1 MKKLICIALSL
12 LTFLTALCLP
22 AAASTAYAPIVE
34 DELGV
39 LTPSEKNELVE
50 ALRAETDFLF
60 VVWIRE
66 DNTRYNSYEDGYPVS
81 DYTIKQKA
89 DNFLTNEG
97 ISTYDDVAML
107 IITRYQKTYY
117 YHLFLYGS
125 PDEIIPVKESE
136 YILDYDGV
144 YDNIKSG
151 NLAAGIESFG
161 TVTSKAYHG
170 RVGASYGIIVT
181 VSAIIALI
189 IGIAACVGVKA
200 KYSMKHRSV
209 DYPLEHFA
217 QMNLTEQ
224 SDVFTGSFV
233 TKRVIQ
239 SSSGRSGGGRSGGG
253 GGGSCR
259 GGR

>member
-1 MKKLICIALSL
+1 MKKLICITLLL
-12 LTFLTALCLP
+12 LTLLTALCLP
-22 AAASTAYAPIVE
+22 AAASVDNAPILE
-34 DELGV
+34 DQTGV
-39 LTPSEKNELVE
+39 LSASEKADILSALAVE
-50 ALRAETDFLF
+50 EDFRF
-60 VVWIRE
+60 VVLIRE
-66 DNTRYNSYEDGYPVS
+66 DKKLYNPYEDGYPVS
-81 DYTIKQKA
+81 DNMVKRDA
-89 DNFLTNEG
+89 DNFLANKG

-107 IITRYQKTYY
+107 IITRYQKSYY
-117 YHLFLYGS
+117 YHLCLYGS
-125 PDEIIPVKESE
+125 PDETIPTKESE

-144 YDNIKSG
+144 YNNIKSG
-151 NLAAGIESFG
+151 NLAAGIKSFG

-181 VSAIIALI
+181 VSAIIALL

-239 SSSGRSGGGRSGGG
+239 SSSGRSGGRRSGG